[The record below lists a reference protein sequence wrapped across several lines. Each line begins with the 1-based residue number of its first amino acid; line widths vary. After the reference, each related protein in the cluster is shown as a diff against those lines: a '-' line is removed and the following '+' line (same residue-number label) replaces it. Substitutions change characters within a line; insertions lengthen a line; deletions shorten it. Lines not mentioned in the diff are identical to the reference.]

1 MGNGDVTY
9 NSRRSIL
16 ATISFK
22 GAIAYNFFKIDSHAP
37 KSSDIVKFCRKTKW
51 HSENSNM
58 LIELI
63 NPSLFFHQKKI
74 SLLSKS
80 LIFSAMSYSH
90 V

>member
-16 ATISFK
+16 ATISLE

-58 LIELI
+58 LLELI
-63 NPSLFFHQKKI
+63 DPSLFFHQKKI
-74 SLLSKS
+74 RCFSSLLSS
-80 LIFSAMSYSH
+80 LL
-90 V
+90 